1 MSRAAPPDRRTSA
14 RRGWRLA
21 TVGAGLAIVFHLWG
35 LYRPSAPP
43 EAALFPGADK
53 ILHAAGFA
61 LPVIMIAAAYGLSCR
76 ADGRPPRLRGLAVI
90 GGVFVLHAMISEL
103 IQHRFYLHR
112 AGDPLDV
119 LADWV
124 GIAVGGLV
132 VWRLGLLRPPTGPER
147 RAPAPAH
154 GLSERG

>member
-1 MSRAAPPDRRTSA
+1 MSRSAPPDRRISA
-14 RRGWRLA
+14 RRGCRLA
-21 TVGAGLAIVFHLWG
+21 TAGAGLAVAFHLWG

-43 EAALFPGADK
+43 QAGLFPGADK

-61 LPVIMIAAAYGLSCR
+61 LPVILITVAYGLRCR
-76 ADGRPPRLRGLAVI
+76 ADGRPPMRRVPAVI
-90 GGVFVLHAMISEL
+90 GGVLVVHAVVSEL

-119 LADWV
+119 VADWI

-132 VWRLGLLRPPTGPER
+132 VWRLGYLRPIGPER
-147 RAPAPAH
+147 RAPAPAN

>member
-1 MSRAAPPDRRTSA
+1 MPRSAQPARGTSA

-21 TVGAGLAIVFHLWG
+21 AAGAGLALAFHLWG

-53 ILHAAGFA
+53 ILHAFGFA
-61 LPVIMIAAAYGLSCR
+61 LPVILIAVAYVLRCR
-76 ADGRPPRLRGLAVI
+76 AVGRPPRRRVLAVI
-90 GGVFVLHAMISEL
+90 AGVFVAHAVVSEL
-103 IQHRFYLHR
+103 IQHRFYVHR

-119 LADWV
+119 LADWT
-124 GIAVGGLV
+124 GIVAGGLV
-132 VWRLGLLRPPTGPER
+132 VWLLGYLGPTWPGR

-154 GLSERG
+154 GLSEHG

>member
-1 MSRAAPPDRRTSA
+1 MSRSAQPDRRISA

-21 TVGAGLAIVFHLWG
+21 AAGAGLAVAFHLWG

-43 EAALFPGADK
+43 QAGLFPGADK

-61 LPVIMIAAAYGLSCR
+61 LPVIMIAVAYGLSCR
-76 ADGRPPRLRGLAVI
+76 ADGRPPKLRVLELI
-90 GGVFVLHAMISEL
+90 GGVFVVHAVVSEL

-132 VWRLGLLRPPTGPER
+132 LWRLGYLRPTGPER
-147 RAPAPAH
+147 RAPAPAN

>member
-1 MSRAAPPDRRTSA
+1 MSRSAQPARRASA

-21 TVGAGLAIVFHLWG
+21 AAGAGLAVAFHLWG

-53 ILHAAGFA
+53 ILHAFGFA
-61 LPVIMIAAAYGLSCR
+61 LPVILIAMAYVLRRR
-76 ADGRPPRLRGLAVI
+76 ADGRPPSRRVLAVMA
-90 GGVFVLHAMISEL
+90 GVFVAHAVVSEL
-103 IQHRFYLHR
+103 IQHRFYVHR

-119 LADWV
+119 LADWA
-124 GIAVGGLV
+124 GILVGGLLV
-132 VWRLGLLRPPTGPER
+132 SRLGYLGPTRPGR
-147 RAPAPAH
+147 RVPAPAH

>member
-1 MSRAAPPDRRTSA
+1 MSRSAQPARGTSA

-21 TVGAGLAIVFHLWG
+21 AAAAGLTLAFHLWG

-53 ILHAAGFA
+53 MLHALGFA
-61 LPVIMIAAAYGLSCR
+61 LPVILIAMAYVLHCR
-76 ADGRPPRLRGLAVI
+76 ADGRPSSRRVLAAMA
-90 GGVFVLHAMISEL
+90 GVFVADAVVSEL
-103 IQHRFYLHR
+103 IQHRFYIHR

-119 LADWV
+119 VADWA
-124 GIAVGGLV
+124 GIVVGGLV
-132 VWRLGLLRPPTGPER
+132 VWLLGYLGPTRPGR

>member
-1 MSRAAPPDRRTSA
+1 MSA

-21 TVGAGLAIVFHLWG
+21 AVGAGLAFAFHLWG

-43 EAALFPGADK
+43 QATLFPGADK

-61 LPVIMIAAAYGLSCR
+61 LPVIMIAVTYGLICR
-76 ADGRPPRLRGLAVI
+76 ADGRSPRLRVLAMI
-90 GGVFVLHAMISEL
+90 GGVFGVHAVVSEL

-119 LADWV
+119 VADWV

-132 VWRLGLLRPPTGPER
+132 LWRLGVFRPSGPER
-147 RAPAPAH
+147 RAPAPAN